1 MRGDLYRLRGPA
13 LAVGLGLASLVF
25 SMPLATAADRPGH
38 QPLMVAQIAEERIPA
53 KDLPSSILPES
64 GPSAEPSSIAPQP
77 SSIASPSGDWRR
89 APNATLRKGLG
100 DADTEVNEPRI
111 PEPMAPNDTA
121 SPNVAATPGT
131 ASVESP
137 QNTDA
142 TGAQAPGA
150 AATAPPPALD
160 LSTAAAAP
168 DLGTASLD
176 PEIRRAS
183 SPALMASI
191 RLTEQARIELGQ
203 GTTDSALRDL
213 GRAVSV
219 DPGNPFAYYYLG
231 RVYLTR
237 KNYAQALTFFQRAEL
252 GFAGRSD
259 WLGETRS
266 FEGACDEELGRAPDA
281 AKAYQGA
288 VAAAPG
294 NFRAQAGYGRHGP
307 ATVQPV
313 AADVS
318 SSDSIITGPPPDA
331 VPAPPPAAAP
341 PPPPDEPPPL
351 PPTDSRD

>member
-1 MRGDLYRLRGPA
+1 MRI
-13 LAVGLGLASLVF
+13 
-25 SMPLATAADRPGH
+25 ATAADRPGH

-77 SSIASPSGDWRR
+77 SSSASPSGDWSRV
-89 APNATLRKGLG
+89 PNETLRKGLG
-100 DADTEVNEPRI
+100 DADTQANEPRI

-121 SPNVAATPGT
+121 SPKVASTPGT
-131 ASVESP
+131 ASVQSP
-137 QNTDA
+137 QDTDA
-142 TGAQAPGA
+142 TSAQPPGA
-150 AATAPPPALD
+150 LPTAPPPALD

-168 DLGTASLD
+168 DLGAASLD
-176 PEIRRAS
+176 PEIRQAS
-183 SPALMASI
+183 SPALTASI

-259 WLGETRS
+259 WLGETLS

-281 AKAYQGA
+281 AKAYQAA

-294 NFRAQAGYGRHGP
+294 NFRAQVGYGRLGP
-307 ATVQPV
+307 STVQPV
-313 AADVS
+313 AAAGS
-318 SSDSIITGPPPDA
+318 SSDADLTGPPPDA
-331 VPAPPPAAAP
+331 APAPPPAAAP
-341 PPPPDEPPPL
+341 APPPDEPPPL